1 MMCSASDGA
10 HVAGLEGWVSG
21 AGDCAAWCK
30 EGYEEPVSS
39 TCRAVDGFTSGDYVR
54 LLSVA
59 HGEYLAP
66 GASGAPPSFV
76 DPVTVTTRPVAAALP
91 VFQMLFDE
99 TGRPEAN
106 SKPWILGGVRFKGI
120 PGSSHAGQCWMNT
133 VSSSQVWSGC
143 DQSDAVWTLTQFDR
157 SDGLAQG
164 TAKLGGQM
172 YRVSLRNGV
181 DETFGKPV
189 RATVCPQGGEK
200 CHDCDMT
207 KDCEIC
213 TLDASGR
220 GRWGRRTCP
229 ADRACRSGHSRV
241 LVGANVLPYHA
252 PGTPHP
258 ADAQSCNF
266 FSRCLHRECS
276 P

>member
-1 MMCSASDGA
+1 M
-10 HVAGLEGWVSG
+10 
-21 AGDCAAWCK
+21 
-30 EGYEEPVSS
+30 
-39 TCRAVDGFTSGDYVR
+39 R

-181 DETFGKPV
+181 DATFGKPV

-200 CHDCDMT
+200 CHDCDMA

-213 TLDASGR
+213 ALDASGGAAGGGGPACGPR
-220 GRWGRRTCP
+220 LPFESRT
-229 ADRACRSGHSRV
+229 V
-241 LVGANVLPYHA
+241 LVGANVLPRA
-252 PGTPHP
+252 LPHP
-258 ADAQSCNF
+258 ADVQSCNY
-266 FSRCLHRECS
+266 FSRCLHQECS

>member
-1 MMCSASDGA
+1 M
-10 HVAGLEGWVSG
+10 
-21 AGDCAAWCK
+21 
-30 EGYEEPVSS
+30 
-39 TCRAVDGFTSGDYVR
+39 R

-76 DPVTVTTRPVAAALP
+76 DPVTVTTRPVATALP

-181 DETFGKPV
+181 DATFGKPV

-200 CHDCDMT
+200 CHDCDMA

-213 TLDASGR
+213 ALDASGG

-229 ADRACRSGHSRV
+229 ADRACRSNHARV

-258 ADAQSCNF
+258 ADVQSCNY
-266 FSRCLHRECS
+266 FSRCLHQECS